1 MVKQIFGCSLLS
13 LLVLSI
19 LNNPAVASS
28 HKTAALEQKIIE
40 ISALRVKIIDK
51 IDQGIEMR
59 IFLQKRLNEFR
70 DEIEIEQNRFG
81 LTGPEAPLENLRIN
95 YNLNLIQHLRA
106 YIDRLDER
114 IAYFQNGNERLKFYL
129 RQIKDDIAIINTLKD
144 LEIENLIDRIDTVLN
159 EFMPA
164 TQKPIFDAT
173 DIRLMPIDQVWSEIT
188 TNPAENP
195 AESRGLGAFI
205 SPSGSN

>member
-1 MVKQIFGCSLLS
+1 MIKQIFSCSLLS

-19 LNNPAVASS
+19 FSNPAAASS

-59 IFLQKRLNEFR
+59 IFLHKRLDEFR
-70 DEIEIEQNRFG
+70 NEIEIEQNRFG

-114 IAYFQNGNERLKFYL
+114 IAYFQTGNERLKFYL

-144 LEIENLIDRIDTVLN
+144 LEIENLIDRIDTVLD
-159 EFMPA
+159 EFMTE
-164 TQKPIFDAT
+164 TQKPIFDAF
-173 DIRLMPIDQVWSEIT
+173 DIRLMPTDRVWSEIIT
-188 TNPAENP
+188 KPA
-195 AESRGLGAFI
+195 FHI
-205 SPSGSN
+205 IF

>member
-1 MVKQIFGCSLLS
+1 MIKQIFSCSLLS

-19 LNNPAVASS
+19 LSNPAAASS

-81 LTGPEAPLENLRIN
+81 LTGPEAPLDNLRID

-114 IAYFQNGNERLKFYL
+114 IAYFQTGNERLKFYL

-144 LEIENLIDRIDTVLN
+144 LEIENLIDRIDTVLD

-173 DIRLMPIDQVWSEIT
+173 DIRFMPIDQVWSEIT
-188 TNPAENP
+188 TNPAE
-195 AESRGLGAFI
+195 SRGVGAFI
-205 SPSGSN
+205 SPSASN

>member
-1 MVKQIFGCSLLS
+1 MIKQIFSCSLLS

-19 LNNPAVASS
+19 FSNPAAASS

-59 IFLQKRLNEFR
+59 IFLQKRLYEFR
-70 DEIEIEQNRFG
+70 NEIEIEQNRFG

-114 IAYFQNGNERLKFYL
+114 IAYFQTGNERLKFYL

-144 LEIENLIDRIDTVLN
+144 LEIENLIDRIDTVLD
-159 EFMPA
+159 EFMTE
-164 TQKPIFDAT
+164 TQKPIFDAF
-173 DIRLMPIDQVWSEIT
+173 DIRLMPTDRVWSEIIT
-188 TNPAENP
+188 K
-195 AESRGLGAFI
+195 
-205 SPSGSN
+205 PS